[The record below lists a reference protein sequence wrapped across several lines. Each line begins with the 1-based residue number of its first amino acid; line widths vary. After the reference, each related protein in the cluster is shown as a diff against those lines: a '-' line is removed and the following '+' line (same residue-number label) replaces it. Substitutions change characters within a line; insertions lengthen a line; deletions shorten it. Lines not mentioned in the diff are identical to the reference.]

1 MPDPTRPQESK
12 AFSALERPKLSQS
25 IVDQILES
33 LRRGDY
39 EPGQSLPAERVL
51 ADQFGVGRGSV
62 REALRVLEY
71 AGIVEVRVGSG
82 ISFTS
87 RALTK
92 SSIMRAQ
99 AALVGD
105 HSPLDILT
113 ARMAV
118 EPVCARVAASA
129 HRPTDLDRLGQSLE
143 EQRAVTEAGGDPSEP
158 DAMFHIVVAQA
169 TGNDVL
175 HGISTQLIELMREG
189 TWSKMK
195 ARTRADH
202 EGAVRFLHEHE
213 VILEAIIAG
222 DPAGAEAA
230 MQAHLN
236 AIEQRF
242 LEVDE

>member
-1 MPDPTRPQESK
+1 MPDLTRPKEAK
-12 AFSALERPKLSQS
+12 PFSALERPKLSES

-33 LRRGDY
+33 LRWGDY

-51 ADQFGVGRGSV
+51 ADQFQVGRGSV

-87 RALTK
+87 RAVTK

-113 ARMAV
+113 ARLAV
-118 EPVCARVAASA
+118 EPACARAAAVAC
-129 HRPTDLDRLGQSLE
+129 RTRDLERLRQSLE
-143 EQRAVTEAGGDPSEP
+143 KQRAVTEAGEDPSKP

-175 HGISTQLIELMREG
+175 QGIATQLIDLMREG
-189 TWSKMK
+189 TWSEMK
-195 ARTRADH
+195 ARARADH
-202 EGAVRFLHEHE
+202 EGAARFLHEHE
-213 VILEAIIAG
+213 LILDAIIAG
-222 DPAGAEAA
+222 DPDAAAAA
-230 MQAHLN
+230 MRAHLE
-236 AIEQRF
+236 AIELRF
-242 LEVDE
+242 PDVE